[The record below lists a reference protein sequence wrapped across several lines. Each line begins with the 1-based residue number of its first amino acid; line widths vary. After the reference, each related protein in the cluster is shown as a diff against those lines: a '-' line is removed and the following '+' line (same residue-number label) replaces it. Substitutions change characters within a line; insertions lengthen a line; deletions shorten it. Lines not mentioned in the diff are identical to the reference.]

1 MDTIDLLAFGSH
13 PDDIEI
19 GLGGAVAR
27 HVALGARVGL
37 CDLTAGEQSS
47 NGSVDERLAEGDAA
61 AGVLGVAWRRNLRLP
76 DGHLGGDE
84 QVRAVVEEVRRWR
97 PRAVAAPYWTDRH
110 PDHAAASRLVALA
123 VFKANLRRFEAAGAP
138 WQADW
143 VCYYFINDGAVP
155 SFVIDV
161 SAHYERK
168 RQALACHRSQ
178 FASSSDHAVETR
190 LTSPRFQQLIES
202 RDAQFG
208 ALVGVAFAEGI
219 VVREP
224 VMRPNLFRESG
235 RTSVEKGGRS

>member
-1 MDTIDLLAFGSH
+1 MDTVDLLAFGSH
-13 PDDIEI
+13 PDDIEL

-27 HVALGARVGL
+27 HVAHGARVGL

-61 AGVLGVAWRRNLRLP
+61 GAVLGVAWRRNLRLP
-76 DGHLGGDE
+76 DGHLGGDDH
-84 QVRAVVEEVRRWR
+84 VRAIVEEVRRWR
-97 PRAVAAPYWTDRH
+97 PRVVAAPYWADRH
-110 PDHAAASRLVALA
+110 PDHVAASQLVALA
-123 VFKANLRRFEAAGAP
+123 VFKANLRRYGAAGGP

-143 VCYYFINDGAVP
+143 VCYYFINDGAAP

-178 FASSSDHAVETR
+178 FAPSGDRAVATR

-224 VMRPNLFRESG
+224 VMRPNLFREAGS
-235 RTSVEKGGRS
+235 SSAENGGRS